1 MVNTKVTDE
10 VTDGVVAPEIHD
22 PGMRNFGECHD
33 GTQRMYILWD
43 GTNRQDWAFTYTS
56 SQRAFENGEPGSTM
70 TLALKS
76 TFKGFAMDFT
86 DTSLISH
93 EGERLISWTGTDSGN
108 CYLHKRD

>member
-1 MVNTKVTDE
+1 MTTL
-10 VTDGVVAPEIHD
+10 T
-22 PGMRNFGECHD
+22 
-33 GTQRMYILWD
+33 
-43 GTNRQDWAFTYTS
+43 
-56 SQRAFENGEPGSTM
+56 GSTM